1 MGLFDK
7 LKKKKPDEK
16 EGKTAEIF
24 EDAFSAI
31 QTDMVQIC
39 LEYVDNRADKIFLKK
54 SYKAGAG
61 SLASAF
67 CLLLGD
73 NLL

>member
-7 LKKKKPDEK
+7 IKTKKPDAK

-39 LEYVDNRADKIFLKK
+39 LEYVDNRADQKYLKMPFQL
-54 SYKAGAG
+54 YKQIW
-61 SLASAF
+61 F
-67 CLLLGD
+67 RYV
-73 NLL
+73 